1 MVAIFHRT
9 SVRRYQDTVVEP
21 EKIERL
27 LRAAMAAPS
36 AGDQQPW
43 EFYVVTA
50 PEARAALAASSPY
63 AGCAAL
69 APVVIVPCYRE
80 KVMFPQNREMDM
92 SAATENMLLEAD
104 HLGLGAVWL
113 GVAPE
118 LDRMAAVR
126 DVLTLPEDLT
136 PFALVPIGYPVEQK
150 TQENHWDAQR
160 VHYVF

>member
-9 SVRRYQDTVVEP
+9 SVRRYQDMPIEP
-21 EKIERL
+21 EKVERM

-50 PEARAALAASSPY
+50 PEVRAALAASSPY
-63 AGCAAL
+63 AGCAAN
-69 APVVIVPCYRE
+69 APVVIVPCCRE
-80 KVMFPQNREMDM
+80 KVMFPQNREMDL

-113 GVAPE
+113 GIAPE

-126 DVLTLPEDLT
+126 DVLSLPADLT
-136 PFALVPIGYPVEQK
+136 PFALVAVGYPVEQK
-150 TQENHWDAQR
+150 TQENRWDEKR
-160 VHYVF
+160 IHYVP

>member
-9 SVRRYQDTVVEP
+9 SVRRYQDMPVEP
-21 EKIERL
+21 EKVERM

-50 PEARAALAASSPY
+50 PEVRSALASCSPY
-63 AGCAAL
+63 AGCAAD

-80 KVMFPQNREMDM
+80 KVMFPQNREMDL

-126 DVLTLPEDLT
+126 DVLTLPDDLT
-136 PFALVPIGYPVEQK
+136 PFALVAVGYAVEQK
-150 TQENHWDAQR
+150 TQENRWDEKR
-160 VHYVF
+160 IHYVS